1 MSAPQDSGPD
11 LVIAGAARSGTS
23 FLASM
28 LGQHP
33 QVDACAV
40 KEPNYFSREHDRG
53 QEWYDGLFTRRQQG
67 LLRLDAS
74 MSYTFAHYPD
84 ALDLL
89 AHASPDA
96 FVVYAV
102 RHPVARLLSHMQ
114 LHRDYFRNEAAQ
126 SLSEALK
133 SSDVYA
139 GASEYGQWL
148 TRLEKFFGPDRLLVV
163 PFPVV
168 TGRRDELVRVLSSAT
183 GLSSE
188 PLLNAAETASRHRNQ
203 VVEFKGRGVLLGRRL
218 VRRWGFY
225 PGVRSA
231 LGPERLRKVR
241 DWTTRPVETESLV
254 EALASCDEEQ
264 HDRLEEL
271 YSSARAAVVASLHGQ
286 DSRLGLSWTEA
297 WAQEC
302 PGPGT
307 RGVDW

>member
-1 MSAPQDSGPD
+1 MSEAVGPGPD

-40 KEPNYFSREHDRG
+40 KEPNYFSREHHRG
-53 QEWYDGLFTRRQQG
+53 PEWYDALFQPRRQG

-74 MSYTFAHYPD
+74 MSYTFTHFPE
-84 ALDLL
+84 ALDRL
-89 AHASPDA
+89 AETAPDA

-114 LHRDYFRNEAAQ
+114 LHRDYFRNEPAR
-126 SLSEALK
+126 SLGEALRR
-133 SSDVYA
+133 SEVYA
-139 GASEYGQWL
+139 GASDYAHWL
-148 TRLEKFFGPDRLLVV
+148 PRLEKLFGPDRLLVV

-168 TGRRDELVRVLSSAT
+168 TGAREELVTVLSAAT
-183 GLSSE
+183 GLAPE
-188 PLLNAAETASRHRNQ
+188 PFDEAAEAAGRHRNQ
-203 VVEFKGRGVLLGRRL
+203 VVEMRGRGVLVGRRL
-218 VRRWGFY
+218 VRRWGWY
-225 PGVRSA
+225 PALRSA

-241 DWTTRPVETESLV
+241 EWTTRPVTTESLAT
-254 EALASCDEEQ
+254 ALESCDPEQ

-271 YSSARAAVVASLHGQ
+271 YSTARTAVATCLAGQ
-286 DSRLGLSWTEA
+286 DDRLGLSWTQT

-302 PGPGT
+302 PDPGT
-307 RGVDW
+307 RGTDW

>member
-1 MSAPQDSGPD
+1 MSAPYGVGPD

-28 LGQHP
+28 LSQHP

-40 KEPNYFSREHDRG
+40 KEPNYFSREFARG
-53 QEWYDGLFTRRQQG
+53 PEWYDGLFRRRQHG

-89 AHASPDA
+89 ADAAPDA

-102 RHPVARLLSHMQ
+102 RHPVARLLSHLQ
-114 LHRDYFRNEAAQ
+114 LHRDYFRNEVAL
-126 SLSEALK
+126 SLGEALE
-133 SSDVYA
+133 SSGVYA
-139 GASEYGQWL
+139 AASDYGGWL
-148 TRLEKFFGPDRLLVV
+148 LRLEKLFGPDRLLVV

-168 TGRRDELVRVLSSAT
+168 TGRHDELVRVLSSAT

-203 VVEFKGRGVLLGRRL
+203 VVEFKGRGVLVGRHL

-225 PGVRSA
+225 PAVRRV
-231 LGPERLRKVR
+231 LGPERLRRVR

-254 EALASCDEEQ
+254 AALESCGDEQ
-264 HDRLEEL
+264 HDRLEDL
-271 YSSARAAVVASLHGQ
+271 YSSARTAVATYLTGQ
-286 DSRLGLSWTEA
+286 DTRLGLSWTQA

-302 PGPGT
+302 PGPGA